1 MRKIMLWKSLVLF
14 FLLVNSNSLLAQ
26 IQIGAAVNGN
36 TSGDDFGKT
45 VVLSSTGN
53 TMAVGAVQF
62 SRRGPGYVKTY
73 RLTGNVWQQLGQTVS
88 GVSTGDM
95 FGGALD
101 LSSDGNTMVVGG
113 KNNTTTFSQQ
123 GIARVYRYTG
133 GSWQQLGQTIFGTG
147 ANIFLGN
154 AVSISAAGDI
164 IAISSNWAPVGG
176 TRRGQV
182 QIMRWNGTQWALM
195 GSPINGQIDEAQ
207 MGTKIDLS
215 SNGTTVAISGRIPG
229 NNILNTLVS
238 VYDWNGSTWVQR
250 GSNISFSGQVY
261 ADASGGG
268 VNISSNGSILAL
280 KNIDVINV
288 YQWNG
293 TSWVIRGNSIA
304 LSNVTSTSISS
315 GGDTLVYGRA
325 FQNSVGAA
333 GYYVYNGSQWVAT
346 GSGLTGTQTADNFGT
361 SVSVSSNGQIFAVG
375 ASGEASSSDA
385 NAIPGYV
392 KVFGPSCPGV
402 ATPVITANGSTN
414 LCPGASL
421 FLSTSQV
428 TGATYQWLLNGNPIP
443 GVTST
448 THLVTSA
455 GSYSVVVT
463 VNSCIKQSAAITVTA
478 NPCTTAFTD
487 ITSNSAL
494 VGNKHVM
501 QVLDF
506 DNDFDDDLIV
516 HTNFPVGNGSFPTA
530 SGYQLL
536 RNNGNGNYS
545 QQVANGG
552 LQFMTYYLK
561 VLNADFDNNS
571 FTDILMLAGDTVR
584 LFMNQAGTFTDRT
597 AVSSLAGG
605 FINTKLGIG
614 RSTLQELRLADVNKD
629 GILDLV
635 AMSREGGITKFI
647 TCHGA
652 IGCTTAGSVTFG
664 NPVTLYTSPLPHR
677 YFNFVD
683 IDNDFDMDLLV
694 QELTATQ
701 PIPGW
706 HYFYQNYRV
715 LKNNGSGSFTISTG
729 TGITTGRSESFASSG
744 DFNNDGYADV
754 YSGVADCC
762 QTPNPIPLW
771 LSNGNGTLTLNN
783 SALPRVGNPYYEL
796 GHSIDLDLD
805 GLQDIVWEGLASTG
819 GAQGAKLQYHR
830 NLGSGNFT
838 EGAAAF
844 NINKGS
850 TGDCCPISVWTRS
863 SIFDYNNDGK
873 PDIYIESNSWNAASA
888 NQQGRWLMQNTVP
901 GNYLQVRLRA
911 CVGVKDGDGARV
923 RYKTGGLW
931 YHQQVNYQNKSD
943 QISLDYLVLGL
954 GNRTV
959 VDSLQVLWVGGAQTI
974 LTSISAN
981 QKIIINENPSCTAQ
995 GVTFNYNPLSDTT
1008 RVCGTS
1014 TVLDAGAGYSS
1025 YSWSTGATSRTIT
1038 VANGGNYRVTVT
1050 NALGCTSSD
1059 STLLSIISAR
1069 IQQNDTTICTGS
1081 SITLTAYPVTAG
1093 IVGHYPLDNNAYDIS
1108 GNGFNGFVSG
1118 AQLTTDRFGQANKAY
1133 EFNGTS
1139 NFIRVNHNA
1148 SFNTLPLTVSCWFN
1162 ARQQIAP
1169 QGALVGKYSAGSG
1182 NGWQITMNETGPL
1195 NDHFDPWYF
1204 RSWSDRVLGG
1214 GFQSGPITD
1223 STWHHVAV
1231 VFDSTQG
1238 KLYMDGSLIATKT
1251 WEGSPGPCTTGI
1263 PIYFGYYPS
1272 STNNLFFRGK
1282 IDDVRIYNTALST
1295 DDVRYAMNS
1304 NTSTLQY
1311 LWSNGATTPTIQV
1324 SPSQSTTYYVT
1335 ITDGITTCTDSV
1347 RVSVLTDNY
1356 NPLSDTTRV
1365 CGTRAVLDAGSGYS
1379 TYSWNTGAV
1388 TQTIT
1393 PTNGG
1398 FYRVAVTNADGCI
1411 VRDSTTLSLINAR
1424 ILGGDTTIC
1433 RGASTT
1439 LCLDSLT
1446 WGTNTI
1452 QCLPPNS
1459 GFTAGGF
1466 NFQSIWAI
1474 REAKFVDNKIFLGGQ
1489 FSQFNNSATS
1499 GFIVLNEDGSVVP
1512 GSLTNQF
1519 NAAQYGITSIEFQPD
1534 NKIII
1539 AGEFTA
1545 YGGQNQNRLVRLNSN
1560 YSMDQSF
1567 NVGTGLN
1574 GQPWDVEIQSDGKI
1588 LVGGQ
1593 FTSYNGVTRRRIA
1606 RLNTDGSLDQSFLGD
1621 DNPTLNNNILDIS
1634 SYPDGK
1640 VLVSGP
1646 FQSYSNIASAN
1657 TITRLN
1663 ADGSVDNTFTSP
1675 FAASSG
1681 TVYRNHILPDG
1692 KILVGGSFIIN
1703 GVSSYLLRLNS
1714 DGSIDNTFT
1723 TSLTGGIVT
1732 DFKVLPNGKILVIQT
1747 GPGGFNRLNADGS
1760 IDATF
1765 NRIFVTQ
1772 TNSNT
1777 QETITVKPNGD
1788 IIAVGGF
1795 TTVNGQSNL
1804 RIFQSNSEGVIRV
1817 CRPTISWSN
1826 GQTTNCITVTP
1837 TQATT
1842 YSVTLSDGVNSCT
1855 TSVRVNVFPDNF
1867 NPLQDTTRVCG
1878 TSVVLDAGAGYS
1890 SYSWNTGATAQSI
1903 IANTG
1908 GFYRVSVTNSQ
1919 GCLATDSTTL
1929 SMINAQIIN
1938 QDTLICRGD
1947 SITLS
1952 LDCTNANDASGNNN
1966 NGTVYGATLSN
1977 NRFRSSNTA
1986 YLFDGQDDYIGI
1998 ISTPTLRP
2006 ANISISSWVKIGSDL
2021 PPNTQSLIIR
2031 SRFYGY
2037 SLMYDNITNKVSFT
2051 LHTSSNQTNSTILYS
2066 QSGVNDGNW
2075 HHVVG
2080 TFDGT
2085 MARLYID
2092 GLKIDSSLTTS
2103 SSIYY
2108 VSDGLIAIG
2117 RDANASF
2124 YYFKGSLDDFG
2135 IWDRALSPTEVQTLY
2150 TSRPSV
2156 TWSTGANTNS
2166 ITVSP
2171 NQSTTYYVTVSDGVT
2186 TCTDSVRV
2194 NVFNQNFNPLPDTLR
2209 LCGRNA
2215 TLDAGEGYTTYQWNT
2230 GATTRTINVTSG
2242 GFYRVTVTN
2251 PLGCSASDSTY
2262 LSLVNARI
2270 LNNDTAICV
2279 GSIIRLSI
2287 DSTFPGPLT
2296 STVTWSTGATT
2307 NSILVN
2313 PIQSTTYSVSVTN
2326 GISTCTDDVIVNVSI
2341 VDTSLQV
2348 IGSASFC
2355 ELDSAVLRAGVASS
2369 YQWLR
2374 NGVVISG
2381 ATSREYVARV
2391 SGVYR
2396 VVLSTSIGCT
2406 DTSRAVTITVNPRPR
2421 AQFTTNSLV
2430 QCMRGNVFV
2439 FTNQS
2444 TLTSGAMTYQWDFGN
2459 GQTSALASPS
2469 YSYAAPGSYLVML
2482 SVFSNAGCRDTAS
2495 VVVTVNPQ
2503 PVAAFTVN
2511 DSTQCINGNLFS
2523 FTNQSS
2529 ISSGSIS
2536 YLWNF
2541 GNGVVSAQANPQHVY
2556 TQPGNYTVTLYVTS
2570 GTGCVDSASRIM
2582 TAYPKPNPS
2591 FTVNATPQCLSGNS
2605 FVFTNTTTIAAGTVT
2620 YTWYY
2625 GNGASSVSLHG
2636 AQAYA
2641 LPGVYTV
2648 KLVAV
2653 SDNGCRDSITQ
2664 QVTVIGVV
2672 PQAAFTVNNPS
2683 QCLSGNSFVFT
2694 NNSTISAGTMTYA
2707 WSFGNGQ
2714 TSTLV
2719 NPVHTYTQAGTYTVT
2734 LIASSTNG
2742 CRDTTRQF
2750 VIVRPQPQPSF
2761 TVNSSS
2767 QCQGT
2772 NSFVFTNTS
2781 SIATGS
2787 MTYQWRFGDGQGS
2800 TQASPTH
2807 SYTQVGTYTVTLI
2820 AVSEYGCI
2828 DSIRQAVVVNY
2839 TPSASFTINS
2849 ASQCL
2854 VGNSFVFT
2862 STSTITA
2869 GTLSYLWR
2877 LGNGATSTA
2886 STLTYS
2892 YSTAGTY
2899 TVTLVVTSNSG
2910 CRDSVQRQVVVK
2922 PNPVPSFTIN
2932 DNDQCLVGNSFVF
2945 TNTSTLTAGT
2955 MQYRWRYGNGQEAT
2969 TTNAAVTYAAA
2980 GTYTVTLVATSDLG
2994 CVDSVSRQVIVRPM
3008 PVGGVLSPTVTHIC
3022 DGGFL
3027 TLTASGGS
3035 VYQWYLNGVAINGA
3049 TAPTY
3054 NATVAG
3060 LYTVDLISAFGC
3072 LTRDTVGVQLR
3083 LIRKP
3088 VAAFTYDRYCAGTPT
3103 QFTNTSTINSSLP
3116 VSYSWLFGSNAVSTM
3131 ENPVHTFIVSGFYDV
3146 QLKVVPTLCPN
3157 LADSVR
3163 RTLAVEAPLPNER
3176 YPGENAIINQPLQL
3190 SARAISRARYLWL
3203 PSIGLSNDTIVNP
3216 VFTYNREQEYR
3227 IRITTQ
3233 AGCVM
3238 TDTLLVRIFSGAN
3251 IFVPEGFSPNGDGVN
3266 DVLRPRLVGIR
3277 RLIHFKIFNRW
3288 GQLMYETGREGQGW
3302 DGIYQGIK
3310 QPLETYVWMI
3320 QAEDVQGNI
3329 IKRTGSTL
3337 LLR

>member
-1 MRKIMLWKSLVLF
+1 
-14 FLLVNSNSLLAQ
+14 
-26 IQIGAAVNGN
+26 
-36 TSGDDFGKT
+36 
-45 VVLSSTGN
+45 
-53 TMAVGAVQF
+53 
-62 SRRGPGYVKTY
+62 
-73 RLTGNVWQQLGQTVS
+73 
-88 GVSTGDM
+88 
-95 FGGALD
+95 
-101 LSSDGNTMVVGG
+101 
-113 KNNTTTFSQQ
+113 
-123 GIARVYRYTG
+123 
-133 GSWQQLGQTIFGTG
+133 
-147 ANIFLGN
+147 
-154 AVSISAAGDI
+154 
-164 IAISSNWAPVGG
+164 
-176 TRRGQV
+176 
-182 QIMRWNGTQWALM
+182 
-195 GSPINGQIDEAQ
+195 
-207 MGTKIDLS
+207 
-215 SNGTTVAISGRIPG
+215 
-229 NNILNTLVS
+229 
-238 VYDWNGSTWVQR
+238 
-250 GSNISFSGQVY
+250 
-261 ADASGGG
+261 
-268 VNISSNGSILAL
+268 
-280 KNIDVINV
+280 
-288 YQWNG
+288 
-293 TSWVIRGNSIA
+293 
-304 LSNVTSTSISS
+304 
-315 GGDTLVYGRA
+315 
-325 FQNSVGAA
+325 
-333 GYYVYNGSQWVAT
+333 
-346 GSGLTGTQTADNFGT
+346 
-361 SVSVSSNGQIFAVG
+361 
-375 ASGEASSSDA
+375 
-385 NAIPGYV
+385 
-392 KVFGPSCPGV
+392 
-402 ATPVITANGSTN
+402 
-414 LCPGASL
+414 
-421 FLSTSQV
+421 
-428 TGATYQWLLNGNPIP
+428 
-443 GVTST
+443 
-448 THLVTSA
+448 
-455 GSYSVVVT
+455 
-463 VNSCIKQSAAITVTA
+463 
-478 NPCTTAFTD
+478 
-487 ITSNSAL
+487 
-494 VGNKHVM
+494 
-501 QVLDF
+501 
-506 DNDFDDDLIV
+506 
-516 HTNFPVGNGSFPTA
+516 
-530 SGYQLL
+530 
-536 RNNGNGNYS
+536 
-545 QQVANGG
+545 
-552 LQFMTYYLK
+552 
-561 VLNADFDNNS
+561 
-571 FTDILMLAGDTVR
+571 
-584 LFMNQAGTFTDRT
+584 
-597 AVSSLAGG
+597 
-605 FINTKLGIG
+605 
-614 RSTLQELRLADVNKD
+614 
-629 GILDLV
+629 
-635 AMSREGGITKFI
+635 
-647 TCHGA
+647 
-652 IGCTTAGSVTFG
+652 
-664 NPVTLYTSPLPHR
+664 
-677 YFNFVD
+677 
-683 IDNDFDMDLLV
+683 
-694 QELTATQ
+694 
-701 PIPGW
+701 
-706 HYFYQNYRV
+706 
-715 LKNNGSGSFTISTG
+715 
-729 TGITTGRSESFASSG
+729 
-744 DFNNDGYADV
+744 
-754 YSGVADCC
+754 
-762 QTPNPIPLW
+762 
-771 LSNGNGTLTLNN
+771 
-783 SALPRVGNPYYEL
+783 
-796 GHSIDLDLD
+796 
-805 GLQDIVWEGLASTG
+805 
-819 GAQGAKLQYHR
+819 
-830 NLGSGNFT
+830 
-838 EGAAAF
+838 
-844 NINKGS
+844 
-850 TGDCCPISVWTRS
+850 
-863 SIFDYNNDGK
+863 
-873 PDIYIESNSWNAASA
+873 
-888 NQQGRWLMQNTVP
+888 
-901 GNYLQVRLRA
+901 
-911 CVGVKDGDGARV
+911 
-923 RYKTGGLW
+923 
-931 YHQQVNYQNKSD
+931 
-943 QISLDYLVLGL
+943 
-954 GNRTV
+954 
-959 VDSLQVLWVGGAQTI
+959 
-974 LTSISAN
+974 
-981 QKIIINENPSCTAQ
+981 
-995 GVTFNYNPLSDTT
+995 
-1008 RVCGTS
+1008 
-1014 TVLDAGAGYSS
+1014 
-1025 YSWSTGATSRTIT
+1025 
-1038 VANGGNYRVTVT
+1038 
-1050 NALGCTSSD
+1050 
-1059 STLLSIISAR
+1059 
-1069 IQQNDTTICTGS
+1069 
-1081 SITLTAYPVTAG
+1081 
-1093 IVGHYPLDNNAYDIS
+1093 
-1108 GNGFNGFVSG
+1108 
-1118 AQLTTDRFGQANKAY
+1118 
-1133 EFNGTS
+1133 
-1139 NFIRVNHNA
+1139 
-1148 SFNTLPLTVSCWFN
+1148 
-1162 ARQQIAP
+1162 
-1169 QGALVGKYSAGSG
+1169 
-1182 NGWQITMNETGPL
+1182 
-1195 NDHFDPWYF
+1195 
-1204 RSWSDRVLGG
+1204 
-1214 GFQSGPITD
+1214 
-1223 STWHHVAV
+1223 
-1231 VFDSTQG
+1231 
-1238 KLYMDGSLIATKT
+1238 
-1251 WEGSPGPCTTGI
+1251 
-1263 PIYFGYYPS
+1263 
-1272 STNNLFFRGK
+1272 
-1282 IDDVRIYNTALST
+1282 
-1295 DDVRYAMNS
+1295 
-1304 NTSTLQY
+1304 
-1311 LWSNGATTPTIQV
+1311 
-1324 SPSQSTTYYVT
+1324 
-1335 ITDGITTCTDSV
+1335 
-1347 RVSVLTDNY
+1347 
-1356 NPLSDTTRV
+1356 
-1365 CGTRAVLDAGSGYS
+1365 
-1379 TYSWNTGAV
+1379 
-1388 TQTIT
+1388 
-1393 PTNGG
+1393 
-1398 FYRVAVTNADGCI
+1398 
-1411 VRDSTTLSLINAR
+1411 
-1424 ILGGDTTIC
+1424 
-1433 RGASTT
+1433 
-1439 LCLDSLT
+1439 
-1446 WGTNTI
+1446 
-1452 QCLPPNS
+1452 
-1459 GFTAGGF
+1459 
-1466 NFQSIWAI
+1466 
-1474 REAKFVDNKIFLGGQ
+1474 
-1489 FSQFNNSATS
+1489 
-1499 GFIVLNEDGSVVP
+1499 
-1512 GSLTNQF
+1512 
-1519 NAAQYGITSIEFQPD
+1519 
-1534 NKIII
+1534 
-1539 AGEFTA
+1539 
-1545 YGGQNQNRLVRLNSN
+1545 
-1560 YSMDQSF
+1560 
-1567 NVGTGLN
+1567 
-1574 GQPWDVEIQSDGKI
+1574 
-1588 LVGGQ
+1588 
-1593 FTSYNGVTRRRIA
+1593 
-1606 RLNTDGSLDQSFLGD
+1606 
-1621 DNPTLNNNILDIS
+1621 
-1634 SYPDGK
+1634 
-1640 VLVSGP
+1640 
-1646 FQSYSNIASAN
+1646 
-1657 TITRLN
+1657 
-1663 ADGSVDNTFTSP
+1663 
-1675 FAASSG
+1675 
-1681 TVYRNHILPDG
+1681 
-1692 KILVGGSFIIN
+1692 
-1703 GVSSYLLRLNS
+1703 
-1714 DGSIDNTFT
+1714 
-1723 TSLTGGIVT
+1723 
-1732 DFKVLPNGKILVIQT
+1732 
-1747 GPGGFNRLNADGS
+1747 
-1760 IDATF
+1760 
-1765 NRIFVTQ
+1765 
-1772 TNSNT
+1772 
-1777 QETITVKPNGD
+1777 
-1788 IIAVGGF
+1788 
-1795 TTVNGQSNL
+1795 
-1804 RIFQSNSEGVIRV
+1804 
-1817 CRPTISWSN
+1817 
-1826 GQTTNCITVTP
+1826 
-1837 TQATT
+1837 
-1842 YSVTLSDGVNSCT
+1842 
-1855 TSVRVNVFPDNF
+1855 
-1867 NPLQDTTRVCG
+1867 
-1878 TSVVLDAGAGYS
+1878 
-1890 SYSWNTGATAQSI
+1890 
-1903 IANTG
+1903 
-1908 GFYRVSVTNSQ
+1908 
-1919 GCLATDSTTL
+1919 
-1929 SMINAQIIN
+1929 
-1938 QDTLICRGD
+1938 
-1947 SITLS
+1947 
-1952 LDCTNANDASGNNN
+1952 
-1966 NGTVYGATLSN
+1966 
-1977 NRFRSSNTA
+1977 
-1986 YLFDGQDDYIGI
+1986 
-1998 ISTPTLRP
+1998 
-2006 ANISISSWVKIGSDL
+2006 
-2021 PPNTQSLIIR
+2021 
-2031 SRFYGY
+2031 
-2037 SLMYDNITNKVSFT
+2037 
-2051 LHTSSNQTNSTILYS
+2051 
-2066 QSGVNDGNW
+2066 
-2075 HHVVG
+2075 
-2080 TFDGT
+2080 
-2085 MARLYID
+2085 
-2092 GLKIDSSLTTS
+2092 
-2103 SSIYY
+2103 

-2582 TAYPKPNPS
+2582 TVYPKPNPS

-2969 TTNAAVTYAAA
+2969 TTNAAVTYAVA

-3302 DGIYQGIK
+3302 DGIYRGVK

-3320 QAEDVQGNI
+3320 QAEDIEGNI